1 MALSMS
7 DVCWLVLCPSPCEGL
22 WRQSLLYFN
31 IAVNSLLHVNSQEIS
46 DRGKLLASGVCMC
59 EQLSMAIHARMFP
72 ICQGLA
78 NHV

>member
-1 MALSMS
+1 MACVGWSRALAL
-7 DVCWLVLCPSPCEGL
+7 VKAWL
-22 WRQSLLYFN
+22 WSLLYFN